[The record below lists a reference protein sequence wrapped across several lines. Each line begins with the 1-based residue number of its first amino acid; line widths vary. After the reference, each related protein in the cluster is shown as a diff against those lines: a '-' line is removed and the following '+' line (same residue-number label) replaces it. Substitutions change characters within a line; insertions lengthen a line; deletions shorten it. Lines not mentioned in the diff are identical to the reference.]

1 MGVIANY
8 CLPTVFRERWSDQRA
23 FSGEAKAKQVCSQA
37 GNEDLGQMETG
48 RWRKHEGFMINIDK
62 WNANGFHHVSI

>member
-1 MGVIANY
+1 MEIVMDIIVNY
-8 CLPTVFRERWSDQRA
+8 CLPTAFRKRWIDQRA

-48 RWRKHEGFMINIDK
+48 RWRKHEGFYDQYWQMEGQ
-62 WNANGFHHVSI
+62 WF